1 MSNTITQP
9 GTIERLT
16 EIAERAKADKLERAK
31 ELLRAYL
38 DADNKTALERIIR
51 AGRAIDGK

>member
-31 ELLRAYL
+31 AILEAYKN
-38 DADNKTALERIIR
+38 ADDKNRLERIVR

>member
-16 EIAERAKADKLERAK
+16 EIAERAKEDKLKRA
-31 ELLRAYL
+31 RAILEAYKN
-38 DADNKTALERIIR
+38 ADDKTALERIITTK
-51 AGRAIDGK
+51 RAIDGK